1 MTKSNIERKGF
12 IFVYS
17 SRERVCNDKGG
28 MDVSNRIRKLTDHI
42 SMYTQEAEKDNSRG
56 RETYKPL
63 KSSPS
68 ALLPLK
74 WLHLQRF
81 HSLPKEFHQV
91 GTICSNTRAHDII
104 FKYKS
109 PWYNISHLYHNTS
122 TYLALYFKRF
132 FLPNLLIIKKQI
144 WKKEGRETAIPV
156 NCRHSFSGEI

>member
-1 MTKSNIERKGF
+1 
-12 IFVYS
+12 
-17 SRERVCNDKGG
+17 

-132 FLPNLLIIKKQI
+132 FCPISLLSRNKYERKKAGKQPYLSIVDIHFPEKSNQKPYWGGSISSKIQI
-144 WKKEGRETAIPV
+144 EI
-156 NCRHSFSGEI
+156 NSFNPSV